1 MRTDAQIKFLLSPYI
16 IDLMKNLTS
25 ITKLFADDTSIF
37 SVVHDVYV
45 STNQLNIDLGKISEW
60 VFQ

>member
-37 SVVHDVYV
+37 SVVHDVCV